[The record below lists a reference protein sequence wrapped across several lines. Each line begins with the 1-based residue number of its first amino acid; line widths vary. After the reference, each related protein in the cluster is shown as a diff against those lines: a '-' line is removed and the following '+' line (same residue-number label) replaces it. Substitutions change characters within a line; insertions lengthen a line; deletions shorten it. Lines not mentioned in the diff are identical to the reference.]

1 MKWLALGLLILL
13 LAAQYRLWFADEGSL
28 AELHRLKQEIER
40 QEQHNAELDAR
51 NRQLEQEVIE
61 LQQGLET
68 VEERARRDLG
78 MIRDGETY
86 YQLVEDAPE
95 TGGPSSSRRAPPG
108 AAEGSELIDNGN
120 RPRDEN

>member
-13 LAAQYRLWFADEGSL
+13 LASQYRLWFAEEGSL
-28 AELHRLKQEIER
+28 AELHRLEQEIQR
-40 QEQHNAELDAR
+40 QEQLNSELEAR
-51 NRQLEQEVIE
+51 NLRLEQEVVE

-86 YQLVEDAPE
+86 YQVIEKEAE
-95 TGGPSSSRRAPPG
+95 KPG
-108 AAEGSELIDNGN
+108 DS
-120 RPRDEN
+120 DE

>member
-13 LAAQYRLWFADEGSL
+13 LASQYRLWFAEEGSL
-28 AELHRLKQEIER
+28 AELHRLEQEIQH
-40 QEQHNAELDAR
+40 QEQVNAELEAR
-51 NRQLEQEVIE
+51 NLRLEQEVIE

-86 YQLVEDAPE
+86 YQLVEDEAEKGSAAP
-95 TGGPSSSRRAPPG
+95 GGRQDKD
-108 AAEGSELIDNGN
+108 DNDGT
-120 RPRDEN
+120 

>member
-1 MKWLALGLLILL
+1 MKWLALGLAMLL

-28 AELHRLKQEIER
+28 AELHRLQQEIDQQQAR
-40 QEQHNAELDAR
+40 NAELEAR
-51 NRQLEQEVIE
+51 NLRLEQEVIE

-86 YQLVEDAPE
+86 YQVIE
-95 TGGPSSSRRAPPG
+95 
-108 AAEGSELIDNGN
+108 AEQDDQRDDN
-120 RPRDEN
+120 R